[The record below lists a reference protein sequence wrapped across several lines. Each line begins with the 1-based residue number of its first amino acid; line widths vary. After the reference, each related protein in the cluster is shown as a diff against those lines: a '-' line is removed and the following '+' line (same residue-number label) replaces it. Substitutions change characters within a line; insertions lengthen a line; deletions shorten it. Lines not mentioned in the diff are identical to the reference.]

1 VNETGYNVDNGRNQ
15 CSITS
20 HINLTFLCDICWV
33 QSTRE
38 GDAARCSLDPQTRW
52 AVPPLTGRE
61 DYTTKD
67 KQALRRKALAGGFDS
82 RPRRFEPGGLVLV
95 LAESEDK
102 MPMPA
107 CLARVKSLS
116 NIEGTLAV
124 VRPRTSKLFY
134 FFHTESSFNSTCTT
148 TLQIPTTCTW
158 LQVRL

>member
-1 VNETGYNVDNGRNQ
+1 MNETGYNVDNSRYQ
-15 CSITS
+15 CSIPS

-38 GDAARCSLDPQTRW
+38 GPAARSVLDPQCTFG
-52 AVPPLTGRE
+52 VPPITGGE
-61 DYTTKD
+61 NYTERD
-67 KQALRRKALAGGFDS
+67 KQALRRKALTGGFDT
-82 RPRRFEPGGLVLV
+82 RPRRFIPGDMVLV
-95 LAESEDK
+95 MAQIEEA

-107 CLARVKSLS
+107 CLARVKSVS
-116 NIEGTLAV
+116 NIEGTIAL

-148 TLQIPTTCTW
+148 TLEIPTTCTW

>member
-1 VNETGYNVDNGRNQ
+1 VNETGYNVDNSRTQ
-15 CSITS
+15 CSIPS

-33 QSTRE
+33 QSTRD
-38 GDAARCSLDPQTRW
+38 GSAARSTLDPQTHFT
-52 AVPPLTGRE
+52 VPPLTGGPN
-61 DYTTKD
+61 YAAKD
-67 KQALRRKALAGGFDS
+67 KQSLRRKALTGGFDS
-82 RPRRFEPGGLVLV
+82 RPRRFEPGDFVLV
-95 LAESEDK
+95 LAQTEDK

-116 NIEGTLAV
+116 NIEGTMAL

-148 TLQIPTTCTW
+148 TLEIPTTCTW